1 VGLLRRVFP
10 EARFIQTIRDPRSV
24 AYHLV
29 RKLEGGRD
37 VMWSHREAWQ
47 ALMPLP
53 LQERLNS
60 LDPTPLNFSGVYV
73 RWMHEL
79 YREAFK
85 ELPETDCME
94 VAYADLIAYPE
105 RTLKRVFDF
114 AGLKF
119 NSRFRYYLKYHQIH
133 ESNHRTKRNISDA
146 ESEELDV
153 AVSALT
159 A

>member
-1 VGLLRRVFP
+1 
-10 EARFIQTIRDPRSV
+10 
-24 AYHLV
+24 
-29 RKLEGGRD
+29 
-37 VMWSHREAWQ
+37 
-47 ALMPLP
+47 
-53 LQERLNS
+53 
-60 LDPTPLNFSGVYV
+60 
-73 RWMHEL
+73 MHEL

-85 ELPETDCME
+85 ELPENDCME